1 MCALAE
7 LLYDKGGKLLIMKI
21 IKCTLEQLDE
31 IGLFYDKVTKYLEE
45 NINYP
50 RWINGDYPS
59 SKSAEAAIETG
70 TQYACVENEKI
81 IGAFVLND
89 DPQGAYELG
98 EWSVKL
104 DLGEFLI
111 IHALATDFELYHK
124 GTARKMVEFCVNE
137 AKSRGYKALRL
148 DVVPD
153 NYPARKLYE
162 SMGFSFAGEKNLRR
176 FEHIPTFVLYE
187 MNF

>member
-1 MCALAE
+1 MRAPAE
-7 LLYDKGGKLLIMKI
+7 LLYDKGGKLLIVKI
-21 IKCTLEQLDE
+21 IKCTPERLDAL
-31 IGLFYDKVTKYLEE
+31 GLFYDKVTKHLEE

-59 SKSAEAAIETG
+59 RKSAEDAIKSG
-70 TQYACVENEKI
+70 AQYACVDGGKI

-104 DLGEFLI
+104 DLGEFLV
-111 IHALATDFELYHK
+111 IHALATDFEQYRK
-124 GTARKMVEFCVNE
+124 GTAREMVGFCVNE
-137 AKSRGYKALRL
+137 AKRRGYKALRL
-148 DVVPD
+148 DVVPE
-153 NYPARKLYE
+153 NYPARRLYE
-162 SMGFSFAGEKNLRR
+162 GMGFSFAGEKNLRR
-176 FEHIPTFVLYE
+176 FEHIPTFAMYE

>member
-1 MCALAE
+1 MN
-7 LLYDKGGKLLIMKI
+7 I
-21 IKCTLEQLDE
+21 IKCTTEKLNE
-31 IGLFYDKVTKYLEE
+31 IGLFYDKVTKHLEE

-59 SKSAEAAIETG
+59 RKSAGQAIKEG
-70 TQYACVENEKI
+70 TQYVCMDNGKI

-111 IHALATDFELYHK
+111 IHALATDFELYHR
-124 GTARKMVEFCVNE
+124 GTARKMVEFCIE
-137 AKSRGYKALRL
+137 ETKRRGYSALRL

-153 NYPARKLYE
+153 NLPARKLYE